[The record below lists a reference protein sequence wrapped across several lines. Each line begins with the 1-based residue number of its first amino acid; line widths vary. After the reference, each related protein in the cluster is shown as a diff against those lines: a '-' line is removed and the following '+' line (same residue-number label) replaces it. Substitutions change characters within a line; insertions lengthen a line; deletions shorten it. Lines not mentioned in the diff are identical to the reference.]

1 MPTHHTEEEKE
12 IMGAGT
18 KHYLKNG
25 KEYKGAHHKMP
36 NGQIHTGKKHT
47 KNSKRLYKTKRR

>member
-1 MPTHHTEEEKE
+1 MKVY
-12 IMGAGT
+12 T
-18 KHYLKNG
+18 KAG

-47 KNSKRLYKTKRR
+47 TNSKRLYKTARR

>member
-1 MPTHHTEEEKE
+1 
-12 IMGAGT
+12 MGAGT

-36 NGQIHTGKKHT
+36 NGQIHTGKNILKT
-47 KNSKRLYKTKRR
+47 VSVYIKQRKNNGNIPR